1 MINTIKITATDG
13 KVGKSNTTIQSMII
27 ETVNASI
34 SVLVIIEPLHICLV
48 TITAVGRISQVPFCN
63 PP

>member
-1 MINTIKITATDG
+1 MINTIKIPVTDG

-27 ETVNASI
+27 ETVNT

>member
-13 KVGKSNTTIQSMII
+13 KVGKYNTTIQSMII
-27 ETVNASI
+27 ETVNT
-34 SVLVIIEPLHICLV
+34 SVLVIIEPLHICSV